1 MVISHFRGFKMVCTL
16 LCAGVFTAV
25 SAAVSVAVSE
35 SAAATVSA
43 AVAMSESAAAVV
55 SVAMSESASVSESA
69 TVSAAVAMSESVSVS
84 ASAAVSVSASV
95 AVSATYPGQGSGML
109 SEAYPGQGSGML
121 SEACPGQGS
130 GMLSEAYPGQG
141 PGLQSEAC
149 PGQGPGL
156 LSARSLTVMN
166 TALSAGGVS
175 AQSMLRSSD
184 SLTAMDV
191 TPLAGDVSA
200 QSIIRP
206 SGRLTGIYLY
216 QSGHMIDTAETV
228 PVLRYRDGIVF
239 TMEDDALVEY
249 SYFMAGPD
257 SEWTVWTDRAYKEY
271 TNLDAG
277 RYTFKYRYREKGAG
291 DSNGG
296 GSFSFRVRPPWYFS
310 LLALIIYPLL
320 LIAGGIMMR
329 RRTHRLYMERQS
341 RLEQLIAERTE
352 ELQHEKE
359 KSDSLLANML
369 PKGTAEEIMSKGK
382 ADKRKYNFV
391 TVLFSDIQG
400 FTKIAE
406 EMNPETLI
414 DELDRFFFHFDSVVE
429 KYRIEKIKTIGDAYM
444 CAGGIPERNRTNP
457 VEVVLA
463 ALEMQ
468 KYMQEM
474 KSDPSRPAARFWDI
488 RVGIHTGTV
497 VAGVVGH
504 KKITYDIWGDT
515 VNTASRM
522 ESSGEAGKIN
532 ISGTTYEFVK
542 EFFTCDYRGRMP
554 VKYKGDLDMYFVTG
568 IRPELR
574 EPDGSPNRKFLAR
587 IEMIRILD
595 VEEHVFSRYSEIASP
610 DLFFHS
616 ADYIRSISLQAD
628 LLARAENLPDE
639 EYIHLRLASIFI
651 YFGYAFDYNDPE
663 AAALKRAGE
672 ILSFYGF
679 GPHTLEAVREL
690 IASAS
695 SPEQTGMAG
704 RVLHDAVYDF
714 TGRVD
719 FISMVDKL
727 YREEKAYGKTGDPQ
741 VWFSELASRIGEN
754 RFLTETACRLRAVA
768 EDEQLRA
775 LREFAGGRLD
785 NA

>member
-1 MVISHFRGFKMVCTL
+1 MVINYFHGFMTACLL
-16 LCAGVFTAV
+16 LCSGAC
-25 SAAVSVAVSE
+25 
-35 SAAATVSA
+35 TVLS
-43 AVAMSESAAAVV
+43 AVASGACYNMRPEEKPAGIFSNRPEDAIHAQTQS
-55 SVAMSESASVSESA
+55 
-69 TVSAAVAMSESVSVS
+69 
-84 ASAAVSVSASV
+84 
-95 AVSATYPGQGSGML
+95 GQ
-109 SEAYPGQGSGML
+109 
-121 SEACPGQGS
+121 
-130 GMLSEAYPGQG
+130 
-141 PGLQSEAC
+141 
-149 PGQGPGL
+149 
-156 LSARSLTVMN
+156 
-166 TALSAGGVS
+166 
-175 AQSMLRSSD
+175 
-184 SLTAMDV
+184 
-191 TPLAGDVSA
+191 
-200 QSIIRP
+200 
-206 SGRLTGIYLY
+206 SGRMTGVYLY
-216 QSGHMIDTAETV
+216 QSGRRIDTTMAE

-239 TMEDDALVEY
+239 TMENNTSFEY

-257 SEWTVWTDRAYKEY
+257 SAWTEWTERAYKEY
-271 TNLDAG
+271 TSLDGG
-277 RYTFKYRYREKGAG
+277 RYTFLYRYRVRGEE
-291 DSNGG
+291 GG
-296 GSFSFRVRPPWYFS
+296 GGEGSFSFRVRPPWYFS
-310 LLALIIYPLL
+310 LLALLIYPLL
-320 LIAGGIMMR
+320 LIAAGIMMR

-400 FTKIAE
+400 FTRIAE

-414 DELDRFFFHFDSVVE
+414 DELDRFFFHFDSVAE

-468 KYMQEM
+468 KYMQAM

-488 RVGIHTGTV
+488 RIGIHTGTV

-542 EFFTCDYRGRMP
+542 EYFTCDYRGRMP

-574 EPDGSPNRKFLAR
+574 EPDGSPNRKFLAK

-616 ADYIRSISLQAD
+616 ADYIRSVSLQAD
-628 LLARAENLPDE
+628 LLARAEKLSDQ
-639 EYIHLRLASIFI
+639 EYIHLRLASVFL

-663 AAALKRAGE
+663 TASMKRAGE

-679 GPHTLEAVREL
+679 DQQTLEAVRDL
-690 IASAS
+690 IVSAF
-695 SPEQTGMAG
+695 SPEQAGMPG

-719 FISMVDKL
+719 FISMIDRL
-727 YREEKAYGKTGDPQ
+727 YREEKAYGKIGDPKA
-741 VWFSELASRIGEN
+741 WFRELAARIGN
-754 RFLTETACRLRAVA
+754 NGFLTETARKLRSVPA
-768 EDEQLRA
+768 EEQLMI
-775 LREFAGGRLD
+775 LREFAGGKL
-785 NA
+785 NNT

>member
-1 MVISHFRGFKMVCTL
+1 MVISHFRGFMTAC
-16 LCAGVFTAV
+16 VFLWTGAF
-25 SAAVSVAVSE
+25 AAVSLPMSGAVPLP
-35 SAAATVSA
+35 VSGA
-43 AVAMSESAAAVV
+43 G
-55 SVAMSESASVSESA
+55 
-69 TVSAAVAMSESVSVS
+69 
-84 ASAAVSVSASV
+84 
-95 AVSATYPGQGSGML
+95 PGQGSG
-109 SEAYPGQGSGML
+109 
-121 SEACPGQGS
+121 
-130 GMLSEAYPGQG
+130 
-141 PGLQSEAC
+141 LQSAE
-149 PGQGPGL
+149 
-156 LSARSLTVMN
+156 
-166 TALSAGGVS
+166 
-175 AQSMLRSSD
+175 
-184 SLTAMDV
+184 
-191 TPLAGDVSA
+191 
-200 QSIIRP
+200 
-206 SGRLTGIYLY
+206 RLTGVYLY
-216 QSGHMIDTAETV
+216 QSGQMIDTATAV
-228 PVLRYRDGIVF
+228 PVLRYRDGIIF
-239 TMEDDALVEY
+239 TMGNDTAVEY

-257 SEWTVWTDRAYKEY
+257 SEWTEWTDRAYKEY
-271 TNLDAG
+271 TSLDAG
-277 RYTFKYRYREKGAG
+277 KYIFMYRYRVKYAG
-291 DSNGG
+291 VGTG
-296 GSFSFRVRPPWYFS
+296 EGSFRFRVRPPWYFS

-320 LIAGGIMMR
+320 LLAGGIMMR
-329 RRTHRLYMERQS
+329 RRTHRLYTERQS

-414 DELDRFFFHFDSVVE
+414 DELDRFFFHFDSVAE

-468 KYMQEM
+468 KYMQVM
-474 KSDPSRPAARFWDI
+474 KNDPARPAARFWDI
-488 RVGIHTGTV
+488 RIGIHTGTV

-542 EFFTCDYRGRMP
+542 EYFTCDYRGRMP

-568 IRPELR
+568 IRHELR
-574 EPDGSPNRKFLAR
+574 EADGSPNRKFLAK

-595 VEEHVFSRYSEIASP
+595 VEEHVFTRYSEIASP

-616 ADYIRSISLQAD
+616 ADYIRSVSLQAD
-628 LLARAENLPDE
+628 LLARAENLSDE
-639 EYIHLRLASIFI
+639 DYIHLRLASVFI

-679 GPHTLEAVREL
+679 DPHTLEAVREL

-695 SPEQTGMAG
+695 SPEQTSMAG

-719 FISMVDKL
+719 FISMIDKL
-727 YREEKAYGKTGDPQ
+727 YREEKAYGKTGDPKA
-741 VWFSELASRIGEN
+741 WFRELASRIGEN
-754 RFLTETACRLRAVA
+754 GFLTETARRLRSVA

-775 LREFAGGRLD
+775 LREFAGGRL
-785 NA
+785 NNT

>member
-1 MVISHFRGFKMVCTL
+1 MVINHFRGFIIACIL
-16 LCAGVFTAV
+16 ISAG
-25 SAAVSVAVSE
+25 SCI
-35 SAAATVSA
+35 
-43 AVAMSESAAAVV
+43 M
-55 SVAMSESASVSESA
+55 
-69 TVSAAVAMSESVSVS
+69 
-84 ASAAVSVSASV
+84 
-95 AVSATYPGQGSGML
+95 
-109 SEAYPGQGSGML
+109 
-121 SEACPGQGS
+121 
-130 GMLSEAYPGQG
+130 
-141 PGLQSEAC
+141 
-149 PGQGPGL
+149 
-156 LSARSLTVMN
+156 
-166 TALSAGGVS
+166 LSAGDES
-175 AQSMLRSSD
+175 
-184 SLTAMDV
+184 
-191 TPLAGDVSA
+191 LAGWLRPVVWLNGLTTERLSGENSG
-200 QSIIRP
+200 QSLYRP
-206 SGRLTGIYLY
+206 SGKITGVYLY
-216 QSGHMIDTAETV
+216 QSGKRIDTTANI

-239 TMEDDALVEY
+239 TMKRDPEVEY

-257 SEWTVWTDRAYKEY
+257 SAWTEWTDRPYKEY
-271 TNLDAG
+271 TSLDGG
-277 RYTFKYRYREKGAG
+277 RYKFMYRYRTRGEVVGGG
-291 DSNGG
+291 D

-320 LIAGGIMMR
+320 LLAAGIMMR

-414 DELDRFFFHFDSVVE
+414 DELDRFFFHFDSVAE

-468 KYMQEM
+468 KYMQAM

-488 RVGIHTGTV
+488 RIGIHTGTV

-542 EFFTCDYRGRMP
+542 EYFTCDYRGRMP

-574 EPDGSPNRKFLAR
+574 EADGSPNSKFLAK

-595 VEEHVFSRYSEIASP
+595 VEEHVFTRYSEIASP

-616 ADYIRSISLQAD
+616 ADYIRSVSLQAD
-628 LLARAENLPDE
+628 LLARAEKLSDE
-639 EYIHLRLASIFI
+639 DYIHLRLASVFI
-651 YFGYAFDYNDPE
+651 YFGYAFDYNDPGT
-663 AAALKRAGE
+663 AAMKRAGE

-679 GPHTLEAVREL
+679 DLHTLEAVRSL
-690 IASAS
+690 VVSAAS
-695 SPEQTGMAG
+695 PGQTGPAG

-719 FISMVDKL
+719 FVSMIDRL
-727 YREEKAYGKTGDPQ
+727 YRQEKAYGKIGDPKA
-741 VWFSELASRIGEN
+741 WFRELASTIGN
-754 RFLTETACRLRAVA
+754 NGFLTETAQKLRSVPA
-768 EDEQLRA
+768 EEQLMI
-775 LREFAGGRLD
+775 LREFAGGKL
-785 NA
+785 NNT